1 MKSLQDENGIM
12 GPDWVLSLAPLRCHD
27 PFYVQ
32 KSLLRSLIIDMNRF
46 LPGTRG
52 LARDIVTL
60 EARLEHEG
68 TSFLAVALSA
78 LGKALDR
85 GLSTGRFACP
95 EGFKTARGKK
105 IPLLFGGVF
114 CKVFDETTGDLERT
128 LSVTVQVSLLR
139 QLLYFLEEVYSGSG
153 FGPKARSESES
164 RLREMRL

>member
-1 MKSLQDENGIM
+1 MKSLQDENGLIVSE
-12 GPDWVLSLAPLRCHD
+12 VLRNSKPLSCND

-32 KSLLRSLIIDMNRF
+32 KSLLRSLLVDIGRF

-52 LARDIVTL
+52 LARDLVTL

-68 TSFLAVALSA
+68 TSFLAVALSS

-85 GLSTGRFACP
+85 GLSDGRFACP
-95 EGFKTARGKK
+95 EGFKTAHGKK
-105 IPLLFGGVF
+105 IPLLFGGIF
-114 CKVFDETTGDLERT
+114 CKVFNDTTGDLESVV
-128 LSVTVQVSLLR
+128 SVTLEVSLLR